1 MKYILG
7 QDEGFDIIP
16 QNSEIYDD
24 SDPCNVVTEFE
35 YLLDFSNDVA
45 EKFTGTWPNGQLK
58 NTQSPI
64 LFVSTIKAKSG
75 SAITYSNQD
84 MNYCLVRDDI
94 QDTIKLV
101 HVTEDTTVKPTRYDG
116 QEIVGGVSSNCIY
129 YVMSEK
135 SFYYYDDFLNSL
147 IQADIRPKKRI
158 ETVSAD
164 SGETSYTINP
174 FVYSVLNPSTATVD
188 IVLSSKT
195 DNTVDYEY
203 EIEVNGTDI
212 TTNNVTAINFPSTLI
227 WEGNNV
233 PDIDDFLTLGY
244 NAWVIEIKHGKYA
257 SYKRYWNE

>member
-1 MKYILG
+1 MKHILG
-7 QDEGFDIIP
+7 QNEDFQIIP
-16 QNSEIYDD
+16 QNSETYDD
-24 SDPCNVVTEFE
+24 TFPCNVVTEFE
-35 YLLDFSNDVA
+35 YLSNFSNEVS
-45 EKFTGTWPNGQLK
+45 EKFIGTWPNGQLK

-64 LFVSTIKAKSG
+64 LFVSTIKVKRTG
-75 SAITYSNQD
+75 TINYSNQD

-94 QDTIKLV
+94 QNTIELV
-101 HVTEDTTVKPTRYDG
+101 HVTESTVGGMTQYKG
-116 QEIVGGVSSNCIY
+116 QPVEGGVSSNCIY

-135 SFYYYDDFLNSL
+135 SFYYYDGNSL
-147 IQADIRPKKRI
+147 IQADINPKKRI

-212 TTNNVTAINFPSTLI
+212 TANNVTAINFPSTLI

-233 PDIDDFLTLGY
+233 PDIDDFLTLAY